1 MTARKAATKA
11 RKRTAPSAKKAAPV
25 NGSKNPRPTLGAAL
39 GASIDGMAV
48 VDGAGR
54 IVVCNQ
60 PYAAM
65 HGYEDSAALEGRGY
79 RDLYPAHELRRFD
92 ALILPDFQKRHH
104 WHGESTGLRR
114 DGATFPQE
122 LSLNRIEQGAEAE
135 GFVIAARDITERKRA
150 QAEHSQ
156 LLAME
161 KTARAEAEAAS
172 RAKDEFLAVVSHEL
186 RTPMTAVLGW
196 TWLLRSGDVAAEE
209 RDKALEVIDRN
220 MKMQAQIIED
230 LLDVS
235 SIITGKLHLNA
246 KPFELS
252 PVVQAAVDSVRSAA
266 SRARVNII
274 SELGPAL
281 SVNGDAQ
288 RLRQVFWNLLNNAIK
303 FNKEGGTVRV
313 TVSADG
319 GCAAITV
326 EDSGHGIEPSVLPEI
341 FDPFRQGED
350 SLTRQHRGLGLGLAI
365 VRHLI
370 EMHGGS
376 VAASSGGTGQGAA
389 FTVLIPLLPAGS
401 SQAEQPK
408 EVDRAEA
415 RREIDGALPGV
426 TVLVVDDEP
435 DTVNV
440 LVELLKHCGA
450 IVSTAFSAAEAF
462 EHMRKTMPQLLV
474 SDLAMPVEDGFSLIK
489 KVRALNGGR
498 DVRSLA
504 LSAHAGDEDRIAALE
519 AGFDDFLSKPVD
531 LRHLVQVLRNLLIPR

>member
-1 MTARKAATKA
+1 MTERKTKPKP
-11 RKRTAPSAKKAAPV
+11 RHSTSAKKAAGKSVASLPA
-25 NGSKNPRPTLGAAL
+25 PLLAAL
-39 GASIDGMAV
+39 EASLDGMAV
-48 VDGAGR
+48 VDGSGR
-54 IVVCNQ
+54 FVACNE
-60 PYAAM
+60 AHARM
-65 HGYEDSAALEGRGY
+65 HGFEDGAALVGRPYG
-79 RDLYPAHELRRFD
+79 DLYPPEEAGRLKQT
-92 ALILPDFQKRHH
+92 ILPRFEKVGR
-104 WHGESTGLRR
+104 WHGELVGRR
-114 DGATFPQE
+114 DDGGTFPQE
-122 LSLNRIEQGAEAE
+122 LSLTRIDGGGD
-135 GFVIAARDITERKRA
+135 GFVIVARDITERKRA
-150 QAEHSQ
+150 QAEHTQ
-156 LLAME
+156 LLQLE

-235 SIITGKLHLNA
+235 SIITGKLHLNV
-246 KPFELS
+246 KPFELG
-252 PVVQAAVDSVRSAA
+252 PIIQAAVDSVRAAA
-266 SRARVNII
+266 SRARVQIVAD
-274 SELGPAL
+274 LKPGL

-288 RLRQVFWNLLNNAIK
+288 RQRQVFWNLLSNAVK
-303 FNKEGGTVRV
+303 FNKEGGTIRV
-313 TVSADG
+313 TLGCEG
-319 GCAAITV
+319 GCAADTV

-376 VAASSGGTGQGAA
+376 VAASSGGAERGAA
-389 FTVLIPLLPAGS
+389 FTVLIPLLPAGTP
-401 SQAEQPK
+401 QAEEEK
-408 EVDRAEA
+408 RIDRAEA
-415 RREIDGALPGV
+415 RREIDNALPGV
-426 TVLVVDDEP
+426 SILVVDDEP
-435 DTVNV
+435 DTVAV

-450 IVSTAFSAAEAF
+450 KVSTAYSAAEAF
-462 EHMRKTMPQLLV
+462 EAVRKTMPQLLV

-489 KVRALNGGR
+489 KIRALTGGR
-498 DVRSLA
+498 DVRALA
-504 LSAHAGDEDRIAALE
+504 LSAHAGDEDRIAALD